1 MCTQLPP
8 RPNTRVVDYVPYRNA
23 LARTSVFVTNGGYNG
38 VQEALCHGVPIVVAG
53 ETEDKPM
60 VAARVQW
67 SGCGIDLR
75 TGTPDPKQVA
85 DAVREVLHN
94 RKYAERARMLQA
106 DFAKYKALATIES
119 VLNQVI
125 PQRGRVA

>member
-1 MCTQLPP
+1 
-8 RPNTRVVDYVPYRNA
+8 
-23 LARTSVFVTNGGYNG
+23 
-38 VQEALCHGVPIVVAG
+38 
-53 ETEDKPM
+53 M

-106 DFAKYKALATIES
+106 GFARYRALATIES
-119 VLNQVI
+119 ILNQVI
-125 PQRGRVA
+125 LQRGRVS